1 MKATKTSALIGAV
14 ALALFAVGPNLY
26 AGVSFEG
33 GISVVEEHLSA
44 LSSNRLWREGNGF
57 LFAT

>member
-33 GISVVEEHLSA
+33 GISVVEDS
-44 LSSNRLWREGNGF
+44 
-57 LFAT
+57 TYQP